1 MATKMSKKIDDTFSW
16 QPDPTSRISIDW
28 VEANGLRFE
37 VAQAGPKRA
46 DGDHLALC
54 LHGFPELH
62 FSWRHQM
69 QHLAK
74 MGYRVWA
81 PNLRGYGA
89 TTRPQDVRSYALDHL
104 TQDIAAL
111 IDASGAKEVTL
122 LAHDWGAVVAWSFAI
137 QKLRPLTKLVIM
149 NVPHPM
155 VARREIR
162 HWRQF
167 KKSWYVFFFQLP
179 WLPEKVLSRNEGEA
193 VGNLLLRTSCA
204 PERFGPEV
212 QAIYNAAA
220 ARPGACTA
228 MVNYYRA
235 LMRHSDSVDLGD
247 GTVEVPTLMIW
258 GEEDIALNIECTSGT
273 EEWVSDFTLKRLPGV
288 SHWVQQDAPD
298 EVNAILSDWLPK

>member
-1 MATKMSKKIDDTFSW
+1 MESEFTW
-16 QPDPTSRISIDW
+16 QPDAKSGISIDL

-37 VAQAGPKRA
+37 VAEAG

-62 FSWRHQM
+62 YSWRHQM
-69 QHLAK
+69 PLLAE

-89 TTRPQDVRSYALDHL
+89 TTRPFAVREYGLDHL

-111 IDASGAKEVTL
+111 IDASGAKTVTL
-122 LAHDWGAVVAWSFAI
+122 LAHDWGAIIAWQFAI
-137 QKLRPLTKLVIM
+137 LKLRPLHQLVIM

-155 VARREIR
+155 VLRRELR
-162 HWRQF
+162 RWEQL

-179 WLPEKVLSRNEGEA
+179 WLPEKRIGSRNGAGMGGLIAE
-193 VGNLLLRTSCA
+193 TSCN

-212 QAIYNAAA
+212 QKIYSDA
-220 ARPGACTA
+220 ARQPGAARA

-235 LMRHSDSVDLGD
+235 GMRYSGAVDLGD
-247 GTVEVPTLMIW
+247 AKVDVPTLLVW
-258 GEEDIALNIECTSGT
+258 GEEDVALNLKCTEGT
-273 EEWVSDFTLKRLPGV
+273 EDWVSDLTLKRLPGT
-288 SHWVQQDAPD
+288 SHWVQQDAP
-298 EVNAILSDWLPK
+298 EQVNEILDGWLRPVRS